1 MAHGNNYVSEED
13 SIGQVYDSRLM
24 KRLLSYL
31 KPYKWRVLTALVLL
45 LISSGMHLVGPH
57 LIKIGI
63 DDYIIKKDVRGL
75 SYLSLIFLSV
85 LILGFFLRVANTY
98 IMQIV
103 GQRVMYD
110 MRMQLFT
117 RLQSLSVGF
126 FDKNPVGRLITRVTT
141 DVDALNE
148 MFASGVVTIFGDI
161 FTLLGIVGFLLYYN
175 AKLALVTFSVVPIL
189 FISAMIFKIK
199 VRKSYREIRIRIAR
213 INAFLQESVT
223 GMKVIQL
230 FNREDKSYKKFETLN
245 KDHLDAFLQTI
256 FYYAVFFPIVE
267 IVSSVA
273 IALIVWYGGI
283 NVLKGALSLGALVA
297 YVNYALRFFRPIQ
310 DLSEKYNILQ
320 GAMAASERI
329 FKLLDNQMVDY
340 DYGEKSLS
348 FSTMAG
354 SKEIRK
360 FKGEIEFKDIWFAYN
375 DDYVL
380 RDISFKIEEGQ
391 KVAFVGATG
400 AGKTSIINLLTR
412 LYDQQKGAIY
422 IDGIDSRNINKQAL
436 RKNIG
441 VVLQDVFLF
450 SGDLIYNISL
460 GDKRIDIESIQNAAR
475 DVHMDKFISKLPN
488 GYNEDIRERGN
499 ILSFG
504 QKQLLAFSR
513 ALVYDPR
520 ILILDE
526 ATSNVDTETELLI
539 QDALNKLMK
548 GRTSLIIAHR
558 LSTIKNAD
566 KIIVIH
572 KGKIR
577 EEGTHQELLS
587 QRGLYYKLYL
597 LQYKDQE
604 VQAEV

>member
-1 MAHGNNYVSEED
+1 MAHGHNYVSEED
-13 SIGQVYDSRLM
+13 SIEQVYDSRLM

-31 KPYKWRVLTALVLL
+31 KPYKWRVLTALILL
-45 LISSGMHLVGPH
+45 LISSGMYLVGPH

-63 DDYIIKKDVRGL
+63 DDYIMNKDVRGL

-85 LILGFFLRVANTY
+85 LILGFSLQFANTY
-98 IMQIV
+98 IMQII

-117 RLQSLSVGF
+117 RLQRLSVGF

-148 MFASGVVTIFGDI
+148 LFASGVVTIFGDI

-175 AKLALVTFSVVPIL
+175 VKLALVTFSVVPIL
-189 FISAMIFKIK
+189 FVSAMIFKIK
-199 VRKSYREIRIRIAR
+199 VRKSYREIRIRIAK
-213 INAFLQESVT
+213 INAFLQESIT
-223 GMKVIQL
+223 GMKVVQL
-230 FNREDKSYKKFETLN
+230 FNREDKSYKKFERLN
-245 KDHLDAFLQTI
+245 KDHLDAFLETI
-256 FYYAVFFPIVE
+256 FYYAVFYPIVE

-283 NVLKGALSLGALVA
+283 NVLKDALSLGALVA

-329 FKLLDNQMVDY
+329 FELLDNQMVDY
-340 DYGEKSLS
+340 DYDENRLS
-348 FSTMAG
+348 DSTTGG
-354 SKEIRK
+354 SEEIRE
-360 FKGEIEFKDIWFAYN
+360 FKGEIEFKDVWFAYN

-380 RDISFKIEEGQ
+380 RDISFRVEEGQ

-400 AGKTSIINLLTR
+400 AGKTSIINLITR
-412 LYDQQKGAIY
+412 LYEQQKGTIY
-422 IDGIDSRNINKQAL
+422 IDGIDTRNINKQTL
-436 RKNIG
+436 RRNIG

-450 SGDLIYNISL
+450 SGDIIYNISL
-460 GDKRIDIESIQNAAR
+460 GDKRIDTERIQRAAR
-475 DVHMDKFISKLPN
+475 DVHIDRFISKLPN
-488 GYNEDIRERGN
+488 GYNEDIKERGD

-504 QKQLLAFSR
+504 QRQLLAFSR
-513 ALVYDPR
+513 ALVYDPQ

-577 EEGTHQELLS
+577 EEGTHQELLN

-604 VQAEV
+604 LQTEA